1 MTPHDQGLVRF
12 LCQWMPY
19 GGGDDEIL
27 PEFGIAPREFYNRLV
42 HLLDARSTQIDFAQR
57 QRLREFCCLKVRHY
71 STQASKGKL

>member
-1 MTPHDQGLVRF
+1 
-12 LCQWMPY
+12 MPPTIKDLSDSY
-19 GGGDDEIL
+19 ASGCPMGEATTKSSRSSVSHPVSSITG
-27 PEFGIAPREFYNRLV
+27 LV